1 MIYVKFVNLIS
12 ILMTCSYIGYIK
24 AKTFEKRVIELNQ
37 FQNAL
42 VMFKSKIEF
51 TYEPINSIFA
61 DISKVIYL
69 NEENIFYKTIN
80 CKEEIYS
87 SWIKAID
94 ETRNNLNKE
103 DKDVI
108 KMFGKMLGK
117 TDISG
122 QVNEI
127 CLTQSLVEK
136 QIQKAEEEK
145 NKNMKLYKTMG
156 VVCGMG
162 ICIILI

>member
-1 MIYVKFVNLIS
+1 MIYIKFINLIS
-12 ILMTCSYIGYIK
+12 IFIICSYIGYIK
-24 AKTFEKRVIELNQ
+24 AKSFENRVIELNK

-51 TYEPINSIFA
+51 TYEPINSIFS

-69 NEENIFYKTIN
+69 NEENIFLKTIN
-80 CKEEIYS
+80 CEQEIYL
-87 SWIKAID
+87 SWIKSIN
-94 ETRNNLNKE
+94 ETKNNLIKE
-103 DKDVI
+103 DKDII

-117 TDISG
+117 TDIQG

-127 CLTQSLVEK
+127 LLTQSLIEK
-136 QIQKAEEEK
+136 QIEKAEEEK
-145 NKNMKLYKTMG
+145 DKNMKLYKTMG
-156 VVCGMG
+156 VICGMG

>member
-1 MIYVKFVNLIS
+1 MIYIKFINLIS
-12 ILMTCSYIGYIK
+12 IFIICSYIGYIK
-24 AKTFEKRVIELNQ
+24 AKSFENRVIELNK

-51 TYEPINSIFA
+51 TYEPINSIFS

-69 NEENIFYKTIN
+69 NEENIFLKTIN
-80 CKEEIYS
+80 CEQEIYL
-87 SWIKAID
+87 SWIKSIN
-94 ETRNNLNKE
+94 ETKNNLIKE
-103 DKDVI
+103 DKDII

-117 TDISG
+117 TDIQG

-127 CLTQSLVEK
+127 LLTQSLIEK
-136 QIQKAEEEK
+136 QIEKAEQEK

-156 VVCGMG
+156 VICGMG

>member
-12 ILMTCSYIGYIK
+12 ILMICSYIGYIK
-24 AKTFEKRVIELNQ
+24 AKIFEKRVIELNQ

-80 CKEEIYS
+80 FKEEIYS